1 MINTDTIKEFLADKW
16 SVDFSN
22 PDQTLWTHEDDAGE
36 VYVFQVTPTPRH
48 NSVDVR
54 IIRSFMVGP
63 ERHVSV
69 DIDVSGEVL
78 EGLDLKHLAYNDG
91 SRGNVENWRD
101 AIREE
106 VGGDVQFIWH
116 NVLESDCAFIAK
128 TVKVGTPERYIAG
141 TSKIVENRYVTDVQF
156 DGPVSE
162 VLTPKETEQ
171 TFKM

>member
-1 MINTDTIKEFLADKW
+1 MINTDSIKEFLADKW

-22 PDQTLWTHEDDAGE
+22 SDQTLWSHEDDAGE
-36 VYVFQVTPTPRH
+36 AYVFQVTPAALH
-48 NSVDVR
+48 NGVDVK
-54 IIRSFMVGP
+54 IIRSFMLGP
-63 ERHVSV
+63 ERHASV

-78 EGLDLKHLAYNDG
+78 ESLDLKHLAYNDG

-101 AIREE
+101 AISAE

-116 NVLESDCAFIAK
+116 NVFEGDCAFIAK

-156 DGPVSE
+156 DEPVSE
-162 VLTPKETEQ
+162 VLAPKEVEQ
-171 TFKM
+171 ALKM